1 MFAERDS
8 VTVIEREIGARE
20 RRSVSTRDSVTTSG
34 RLLHEPRPGNVVCVA
49 MGIEHR
55 YERKTKFVKKRSVA
69 QVMLEHGIDEHRF
82 PR

>member
-1 MFAERDS
+1 
-8 VTVIEREIGARE
+8 
-20 RRSVSTRDSVTTSG
+20 
-34 RLLHEPRPGNVVCVA
+34 